1 MLERSNPYY
10 RQVAILLDV
19 LPLVAKEAC
28 FALKGGTAI
37 NLFLRDLPRLSVDI
51 DLTYLPVQDRS
62 TSLAEIGAALERIAM
77 DIERILQG
85 VRVQLRRQDGQ
96 VIKLF
101 VARDGVQ
108 VKIEVSPVLRGAVRT
123 PVRRS
128 VSPAVAAQF
137 GEVEVLVLHAHD
149 IYAGKLCAA
158 LDRQHPRDLFDVQR
172 LLESEGVD
180 DDLLEVFLVYL
191 ASSDR
196 PLADL
201 LAPIRQP
208 MARVFEEQ
216 FRGMALMPVTLV
228 ELEETRERLMAE
240 IGQRLS
246 ERQRQFLLS
255 FKAGEPDWGL
265 LNLEGAAE
273 LPAVRWKLQHIRKMS
288 PAKHQVVI
296 DRLRAVLYRD
306 GHV

>member
-1 MLERSNPYY
+1 MLEPSNPYY
-10 RQVAILLDV
+10 RQVALLLDV

-51 DLTYLPVQDRS
+51 DLTYLPVQDRA

-77 DIERILQG
+77 DIERILPG
-85 VRVQLRRQDGQ
+85 VRVQLRHQDGQ

-180 DDLLEVFLVYL
+180 DELLEVFLVYL

-208 MARVFEEQ
+208 LATVFEEQ
-216 FRGMALMPVTLV
+216 FRGMALMPVSLT
-228 ELEETRERLMAE
+228 ELEETREQLMAE

-273 LPAVRWKLQHIRKMS
+273 LPAVRWKLQNIRQMT
-288 PAKHQVVI
+288 PAKRQVAL
-296 DRLRAVLYRD
+296 DRLCAVLYRD